1 MPRVRWTWIV
11 LTACL
16 SACAPLGAQNP
27 ITTQGFGLTPAGNPA
42 TPATSA
48 FSSAGR
54 TLSIWIPP
62 QFSPDGPGEAASLLA
77 DRLRGFEASHPGVRI
92 EVRVKGRSGPA
103 SLTEALA
110 SASQAAPSILPDLV
124 AMDGTELALALERQL
139 VHVWEELGTAP
150 ETWGWIAPI
159 LDGARSQGKLAGLP
173 FAAEADVFAFQP
185 QAYSSPPHTWADL
198 LTGSGSFLFPAG
210 DPRSAFTLAQYLSVG
225 GTLREAGGSPAL
237 DAELLQDVLAFYAA
251 ARAGGL
257 LPLSARQHENS
268 SMTAEALSSGQV
280 GAAVVPLSQ
289 IADLESLESGE
300 IQIVGP
306 WPTRDGRGTCFVN
319 SWSWA
324 VVARPAPPEPLSIE
338 LATWLAR
345 PEFTGPWSH
354 ALSLLPATSSALA
367 DWPTDATRTLA
378 ETLGTTCLPLPA
390 PEDLALF
397 GPVLRDAAGATLTG
411 ELAPEVAA
419 ALASATVSGP

>member
-1 MPRVRWTWIV
+1 MPRLYWYWIV

-16 SACAPLGAQNP
+16 SACAPLGAESP
-27 ITTQGFGLTPAGNPA
+27 RATQGFDVTPAGDSA
-42 TPATSA
+42 APATSA

-103 SLTEALA
+103 GLTEALA
-110 SASQAAPSILPDLV
+110 SAYQAAPSILPDLV
-124 AMDGTELALALERQL
+124 ALDGTELAFAHERQL
-139 VHVWEELGTAP
+139 IHAWEELGTTP
-150 ETWGWIAPI
+150 ETWGWIPPI

-173 FAAEADVFAFQP
+173 FAAEVDVFAFQP
-185 QAYSSPPHTWADL
+185 EAYSSPPHTWADL
-198 LTGSGSFLFPAG
+198 LTGNGSFLFPAG
-210 DPRSAFTLAQYLSVG
+210 DPWSAFTLAQYLSVG
-225 GTLREAGGSPAL
+225 GTLRDADGSPAL
-237 DAELLQDVLAFYAA
+237 DAEPLQDVLAFYAA

-257 LPLSARQHENS
+257 LPLSSRQHENS
-268 SMTAEALSSGQV
+268 SATAEALTSGQV
-280 GAAVVPLSQ
+280 GAAVVPFSR
-289 IADLESLESGE
+289 IADLEPGE
-300 IQIVGP
+300 LQIVGP
-306 WPTRDGRGTCFVN
+306 WPTRDGRGTCFVD

-345 PEFTGPWSH
+345 PEFAGPWSR

-378 ETLGTTCLPLPA
+378 ETLGTTCLPLPS

-411 ELAPEVAA
+411 ELTPEAAA
-419 ALASATVSGP
+419 ALAAATLSGP